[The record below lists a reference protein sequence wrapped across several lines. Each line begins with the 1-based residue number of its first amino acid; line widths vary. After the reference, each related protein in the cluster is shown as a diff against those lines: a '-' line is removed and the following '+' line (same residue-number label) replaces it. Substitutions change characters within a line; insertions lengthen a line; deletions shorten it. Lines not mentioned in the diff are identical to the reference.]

1 MTKQAHFMELQEILS
16 YLRELGDELERRG
29 FTQPVRVVVFG
40 GVFMLI
46 EVQNR
51 LSTQDVDIALLDFAE
66 MTEANPPQETVR
78 FQAAVHAVARKR
90 KIKPGWCNDDGA
102 MFLKGFTPHAQL
114 HHWQTFNML
123 EILLPSREAV
133 LVLKLM
139 GFREKDRRDVEA
151 LCQLLQVTTR
161 RQAQSL
167 LNDYVAGRW
176 QREYCVESTLDELFD

>member
-1 MTKQAHFMELQEILS
+1 
-16 YLRELGDELERRG
+16 
-29 FTQPVRVVVFG
+29 
-40 GVFMLI
+40 
-46 EVQNR
+46 
-51 LSTQDVDIALLDFAE
+51 
-66 MTEANPPQETVR
+66 
-78 FQAAVHAVARKR
+78 
-90 KIKPGWCNDDGA
+90 
-102 MFLKGFTPHAQL
+102 L